1 MRLTKLVTTRAFNL
15 TINGNM
21 VRFKGLKWPWMFV
34 KEWDA
39 SRDLYVIWGLH
50 YIYRIIYRITYSR
63 GKLRHAKN

>member
-1 MRLTKLVTTRAFNL
+1 MRLTKLVTTRAYNL

-39 SRDLYVIWGLH
+39 SRDLYVVWGLH
-50 YIYRIIYRITYSR
+50 YIYRIIYRIPYIKKGFSR
-63 GKLRHAKN
+63 AKN